1 MRTLKSLIESK
12 PDVWLF
18 CRNECLQ
25 RYFLWQAEN
34 EGFQAINGQNPIS
47 LNHHQL
53 YVITNNMKLGY
64 MSAMVWVL
72 SAKSKIKRNP
82 PTRIDYEK
90 YLAGESDY
98 LYYGRLDEVPDRN
111 LWDKIA
117 YEFTDAREFLII
129 CSTFIENQSYID
141 YKAYVYRWL
150 IESALHYS
158 PEAAFTRVLDNIN
171 LVAMSYAEKLSVSD
185 CVVKIEYSCR

>member
-1 MRTLKSLIESK
+1 MRTLKLLIENK
-12 PDVWLF
+12 PDVWIY

-34 EGFQAINGQNPIS
+34 EGFLAINGQNPIS

-53 YVITNNMKLGY
+53 YAITNNMKLGY

-129 CSTFIENQSYID
+129 CSTFIENQSYIN

-158 PEAAFTRVLDNIN
+158 P
-171 LVAMSYAEKLSVSD
+171 
-185 CVVKIEYSCR
+185 